1 MFQPPTDQLIET
13 IDRKQLAAVD
23 FSHDDVLAA
32 DAAAQKLR
40 RAEADRAA
48 LLANVHQTKATIFF
62 RTADGQTKRVR
73 AHVLGA
79 HADYLTLKDGML
91 LPIRA
96 VLGFEV

>member
-1 MFQPPTDQLIET
+1 MFHLPTDQLIET
-13 IDRKQLAAVD
+13 IDRKHLTTVE

-62 RTADGQTKRVR
+62 RTADGHTKRVR

-79 HADYLTLKDGML
+79 HPEYLTLKDGML

-96 VLGFEV
+96 VLGFEA

>member
-1 MFQPPTDQLIET
+1 MFHPSTDQTIET
-13 IDRKQLAAVD
+13 IDRKDLPAVV
-23 FSHDDVLAA
+23 FVHDDVLAS
-32 DAAAQKLR
+32 DSDAQKLR

-48 LLANVHQTKATIFF
+48 LLANAHQTKATIFF

-79 HADYLTLKDGML
+79 HAEYLTLKDGML